1 MPRLLPFQ
9 TLRGKLVFFACLA
22 TLPAFMFVIYVASNE
37 RAASFQRTQKMSRY
51 VAESASREHAAQV
64 FGAKRL
70 LNTLASQKPQGMTA
84 SDLPLLLPALL
95 GSFPQF
101 ANIGAVA
108 PEGELVYSAVA
119 PSRHINMAQIPAIQ
133 KARQT
138 DEVAMGSYL
147 VGLIVGRPI
156 LIMARALRDRAGQ
169 LQLILF
175 VALDLKWLDQLAKQ
189 AGLPDDSDLL
199 IVDQGGTILASSL
212 DISTRAAGR
221 QVLQGMTDI
230 LQTPE
235 QLTHCQTADGVVR
248 LAVARPLAGLPGLWA
263 VVATPRDK
271 IEAAANAI
279 FIRDVLVLALL
290 TVLAILSS
298 LIATDLSVL
307 KDIRALARATRRFGS
322 GELQVRAP
330 LPRPQGEIR
339 NLIQSFNTMADTL
352 ATQKQQTLLTQERL
366 RALTHQLQHAREEE
380 SARIAQE
387 LHDEL
392 GQELSVLRLELERL
406 IRRAQDGIQSQGMPL
421 WTAAL
426 EEFGEHIDAA
436 VRLVRRIS
444 SELRPG
450 VLDRLGLSA
459 GLEWLLDQYARRTGI
474 RTRFTVTGIEACG
487 NSERA
492 TALFRITQ
500 EALSN
505 IARHSRA
512 GEVTAHLHCD
522 PQEVVLTIRDDGTGF
537 NPGEELS
544 APSLGLLGMQERA
557 RRLAGTLMIHSAPGC
572 GTELVVRIPAGP
584 SAEVTATD
592 TATVAAAVPAIPGS
606 PLDCQLFPV
615 SSRQDGRAQGE
626 RTG

>member
-1 MPRLLPFQ
+1 M
-9 TLRGKLVFFACLA
+9 
-22 TLPAFMFVIYVASNE
+22 
-37 RAASFQRTQKMSRY
+37 
-51 VAESASREHAAQV
+51 
-64 FGAKRL
+64 
-70 LNTLASQKPQGMTA
+70 
-84 SDLPLLLPALL
+84 
-95 GSFPQF
+95 
-101 ANIGAVA
+101 
-108 PEGELVYSAVA
+108 
-119 PSRHINMAQIPAIQ
+119 
-133 KARQT
+133 
-138 DEVAMGSYL
+138 
-147 VGLIVGRPI
+147 
-156 LIMARALRDRAGQ
+156 
-169 LQLILF
+169 
-175 VALDLKWLDQLAKQ
+175 
-189 AGLPDDSDLL
+189 
-199 IVDQGGTILASSL
+199 
-212 DISTRAAGR
+212 
-221 QVLQGMTDI
+221 
-230 LQTPE
+230 
-235 QLTHCQTADGVVR
+235 
-248 LAVARPLAGLPGLWA
+248 
-263 VVATPRDK
+263 
-271 IEAAANAI
+271 
-279 FIRDVLVLALL
+279 
-290 TVLAILSS
+290 
-298 LIATDLSVL
+298 
-307 KDIRALARATRRFGS
+307 
-322 GELQVRAP
+322 
-330 LPRPQGEIR
+330 
-339 NLIQSFNTMADTL
+339 
-352 ATQKQQTLLTQERL
+352 
-366 RALTHQLQHAREEE
+366 
-380 SARIAQE
+380 
-387 LHDEL
+387 
-392 GQELSVLRLELERL
+392 
-406 IRRAQDGIQSQGMPL
+406 
-421 WTAAL
+421 
-426 EEFGEHIDAA
+426 
-436 VRLVRRIS
+436 RLVRRIS